1 MIHLYT
7 MIYYQTM
14 MDEPMS
20 TIMSCIGIAVL
31 VFIGYLFSENKRQIK
46 FKTIAGA
53 LTLQILLGAFVMF
66 VPAGVTIIEAMSSG
80 VNSVIAFSNSGL
92 TFVFGDLANYK
103 LGFVFVINV
112 LCVVIFIS
120 ALISVLYYLKVMQ
133 FIINIIGGGLSKILG
148 TSKAE
153 SLSATANIFVG
164 PIEAPSM
171 VRPLV
176 KNMTRS
182 ELFAVMT
189 GGLAS
194 VAGGT
199 MVGYINLGIDPKYI
213 LTACFM
219 TAPAGLLFAK
229 LLCPQT
235 EQNIVNNDNKIE
247 DADQPKGLLAAITD
261 GSLMGMNQ
269 VITVTALLVSFV
281 AIIALL
287 NGIIGSIGNL
297 FSIDK
302 LTLEMIIGYLLSP
315 LAFLMGVPWSEA
327 IPAASIIGQKIA
339 INEFVAYIS
348 FLEVSNALSDKTQAI
363 VVFSLCGFANIGS
376 LAMVVGGIA
385 AMCPDKRELIT
396 QIGPRVLL
404 AAILANLMSG
414 TIAGA
419 LVSLM

>member
-1 MIHLYT
+1 
-7 MIYYQTM
+7 
-14 MDEPMS
+14 MS
-20 TIMSCIGIAVL
+20 TLMSCIGVAVL
-31 VFIGYLFSENKRQIK
+31 ILIGYLFSENKRHVK
-46 FKTIAGA
+46 FKTVGGA

-66 VPAGVTIIEAMSSG
+66 VPVGVTIIEAMSSG
-80 VNSVIAFSNSGL
+80 VNSVIAFSNAGL
-92 TFVFGDLANYK
+92 SFVFGDLANYK
-103 LGFVFVINV
+103 VGFVFVINV

-133 FIINIIGGGLSKILG
+133 FVINIIGGALAKVLG

-235 EQNIVNNDNKIE
+235 EQHLVKNEIE
-247 DADQPKGLLAAITD
+247 IDAAEQPKGLLEAITD

-281 AIIALL
+281 ALIALL
-287 NGIIGSIGNL
+287 NGLIGSFGHL
-297 FSIDK
+297 FSIDN
-302 LTLEMIIGYLLSP
+302 LTLEMIIGYLLAP

-327 IPAASIIGQKIA
+327 IQAGSIIGQKIA
-339 INEFVAYIS
+339 INEFVAYIH
-348 FLEVSNALSDKTQAI
+348 FLEISSTLSDKTQAI

-385 AMCPDKRELIT
+385 AMCPDKREIIS
-396 QIGPRVLL
+396 QIGPKVLL

-414 TIAGA
+414 TIAGG
-419 LVSLM
+419 LVSLI

>member
-1 MIHLYT
+1 
-7 MIYYQTM
+7 
-14 MDEPMS
+14 MS

-348 FLEVSNALSDKTQAI
+348 FLEVSNTLSDKTQAI

-376 LAMVVGGIA
+376 LAIVVGGIA

>member
-1 MIHLYT
+1 
-7 MIYYQTM
+7 
-14 MDEPMS
+14 MS
-20 TIMSCIGIAVL
+20 TLMSCIGVTVL
-31 VFIGYLFSENKRQIK
+31 ILIGILFSENRKSIHFR
-46 FKTIAGA
+46 TIAGA
-53 LTLQILLGAFVMF
+53 LILQILLGAFVMY
-66 VPAGVTIIEAMSSG
+66 VPIGVSILESMSNG
-80 VNSVIAFSNSGL
+80 VNNVIAFSNAGL
-92 TFVFGDLANYK
+92 TFVFGDLASYK
-103 LGFVFVINV
+103 VGFIFVINV
-112 LCVVIFIS
+112 LCVVVFIS
-120 ALISVLYYLKVMQ
+120 ALISVLYHLKIMQ
-133 FIINIIGGGLSKILG
+133 FIINIFGGALSKLLG

-235 EQNIVNNDNKIE
+235 DPDLVKNKIE
-247 DADQPKGLLAAITD
+247 IEDTDKSKGLLDAISS

-269 VITVTALLVSFV
+269 VITVTALLISFV
-281 AIIALL
+281 ALIALL
-287 NGIIGSIGNL
+287 NGIVGSVGDL
-297 FSIDK
+297 FSIDN

-315 LAFLMGVPWSEA
+315 LTFLMGVPWSEA
-327 IPAASIIGQKIA
+327 IQAGSIIGQKIVV
-339 INEFVAYIS
+339 NEFVAYIN
-348 FLEVSNALSDKTQAI
+348 FLEVSTSLSEKTQAI
-363 VVFSLCGFANIGS
+363 VIFSLCGFANMGS
-376 LAMVVGGIA
+376 LAMVVGGIG
-385 AMCPDKRELIT
+385 AMCPDQRELIS

-404 AAILANLMSG
+404 ASILANLMSG
-414 TIAGA
+414 TIAGG
-419 LVSLM
+419 LISLM

>member
-1 MIHLYT
+1 MIHLYK
-7 MIYYQTM
+7 MIYYQMM

-348 FLEVSNALSDKTQAI
+348 FLEVSNTLSDKTQAI

>member
-1 MIHLYT
+1 
-7 MIYYQTM
+7 

-348 FLEVSNALSDKTQAI
+348 FLEVSNTLSDKTQAI

>member
-1 MIHLYT
+1 MIHLYK
-7 MIYYQTM
+7 MIYYQMM

-31 VFIGYLFSENKRQIK
+31 VLIGYLFSENKRQIK

-53 LTLQILLGAFVMF
+53 LALQILLGAFVMF

-133 FIINIIGGGLSKILG
+133 FIINIIGGGLSKVLG

-235 EQNIVNNDNKIE
+235 EHNLVNNDNKIE

-348 FLEVSNALSDKTQAI
+348 FLEVSNTLSDKTQAI

>member
-1 MIHLYT
+1 
-7 MIYYQTM
+7 
-14 MDEPMS
+14 MS
-20 TIMSCIGIAVL
+20 LFMSCVGILVL
-31 VFIGYLFSENKRQIK
+31 LFIGFLLSENKKAINVRTIVIALITQIS
-46 FKTIAGA
+46 F
-53 LTLQILLGAFVMF
+53 GAFVMY
-66 VPAGVTIIEAMSSG
+66 VPLGQGILQMMSDAVNHII
-80 VNSVIAFSNSGL
+80 NFSNEGL

-103 LGFVFVINV
+103 VGFIFVINV

-120 ALISVLYYLKVMQ
+120 ALISVLYYLKIMQ
-133 FIINIIGGGLSKILG
+133 FVINLIGGALSKLFG

-153 SLSATANIFVG
+153 SMSATANIFVG

-171 VRPLV
+171 VRPLI
-176 KNMTRS
+176 KKMTRS

-199 MVGYINLGIDPKYI
+199 MIGYINLGIDPKYI

-235 EQNIVNNDNKIE
+235 EQEKITNE
-247 DADQPKGLLAAITD
+247 IEIDDETTPKSLLDAITD
-261 GSLMGMNQ
+261 GSIMGMNQ
-269 VITVTALLVSFV
+269 VATVTALLISFV
-281 AIIALL
+281 ALIALVNSL
-287 NGIIGSIGNL
+287 VGGIGDLISIEGL
-297 FSIDK
+297 S
-302 LTLEMIIGYLLSP
+302 LELIIGYILSP

-327 IPAASIIGQKIA
+327 VTAASLIGQKIA
-339 INEFVAYIS
+339 VNEFVAYIN
-348 FLEVSNALSDKTQAI
+348 FIEIAETLSPKTQAI

-376 LAMVVGGIA
+376 LAMVIGGLGAI
-385 AMCPDKRELIT
+385 CPNKRHILSE
-396 QIGPRVLL
+396 IGPRVLM

-419 LVSLM
+419 LLSFS

>member
-1 MIHLYT
+1 
-7 MIYYQTM
+7 
-14 MDEPMS
+14 MS

-348 FLEVSNALSDKTQAI
+348 FLEVSNTLSDKTQAI